1 MTAPSV
7 TWEQSAMRMRPPTA
21 GLSSVRQ
28 SACSLFMYQV
38 RVWALGFSLALA

>member
-1 MTAPSV
+1 
-7 TWEQSAMRMRPPTA
+7 MRMRPPTA

-38 RVWALGFSLALA
+38 RVWAFGLSLAFA